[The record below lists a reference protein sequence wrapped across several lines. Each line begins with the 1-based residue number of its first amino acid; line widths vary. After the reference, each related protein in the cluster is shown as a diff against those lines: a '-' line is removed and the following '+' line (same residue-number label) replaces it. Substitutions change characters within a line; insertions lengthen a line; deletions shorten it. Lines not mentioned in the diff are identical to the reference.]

1 MQQDLYNKYYTLNGE
16 VVAKTNKIK
25 ESLPEL
31 NAKIKRKEEKLK
43 LSKFMFNY
51 TIYYINA

>member
-1 MQQDLYNKYYTLNGE
+1 MLKTVQILQMKSLKQIR
-16 VVAKTNKIK
+16 KTNKIK